1 MANMAFLIK
10 KGAGSAGRWICS
22 RPLSG
27 RAKIVYPP
35 MAVDAFAS
43 SLQLFVYLMTV
54 IAVVFS
60 WLSVPR

>member
-1 MANMAFLIK
+1 M
-10 KGAGSAGRWICS
+10 
-22 RPLSG
+22 
-27 RAKIVYPP
+27 YPP

>member
-1 MANMAFLIK
+1 MAA
-10 KGAGSAGRWICS
+10 
-22 RPLSG
+22 
-27 RAKIVYPP
+27 
-35 MAVDAFAS
+35 DAFAG